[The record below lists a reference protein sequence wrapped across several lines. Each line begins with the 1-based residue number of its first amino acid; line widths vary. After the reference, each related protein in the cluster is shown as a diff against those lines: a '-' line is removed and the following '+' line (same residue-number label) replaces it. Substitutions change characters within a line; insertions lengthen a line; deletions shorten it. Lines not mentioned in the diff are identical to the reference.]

1 MSRTRI
7 IGFIFGAALLAA
19 CGSARLVRQD
29 QAGGTLALNGDQ
41 GKAMEDAH
49 RKMAAHCGPGNYQ
62 IVSQGEEVIGQ
73 DTAARADTYDQPDGT
88 TTTAGSST
96 RNATEWRVNYQCGQ
110 GAAAAP
116 PPGPAPMAPP
126 PGGPAPAPGY

>member
-29 QAGGTLALNGDQ
+29 QMGGTLALNGDQ

-62 IVSQGEEVIGQ
+62 IVSQGEEVIGT

-96 RNATEWRVNYQCGQ
+96 RQATEWRVNYQCG
-110 GAAAAP
+110 GAAA
-116 PPGPAPMAPP
+116 GPAPMAPAPAGGQP
-126 PGGPAPAPGY
+126 PPPPAPY

>member
-29 QAGGTLALNGDQ
+29 QGGGTLALNGDQ
-41 GKAMEDAH
+41 NKAMEDAH

-62 IVSQGEEVIGQ
+62 IVSQGEVVVGQ

-96 RNATEWRVNYQCGQ
+96 RDATEWRVNYACG

-116 PPGPAPMAPP
+116 PPMAPAPGGPP
-126 PGGPAPAPGY
+126 PEPAPAPGY